1 MPPSA
6 PMLSPLAAMPL
17 AATPLAATPIASALP
32 VVIATATVIVGV
44 LLMAAVIGVRW
55 SETRRRARMLEAVLG
70 RFAAEE
76 EVAELVVAGRERGRP
91 ATLRRRRGGEWDTP
105 IVPTVSTSPH
115 RRDRRDRRRT
125 RGV

>member
-1 MPPSA
+1 MPLPA
-6 PMLSPLAAMPL
+6 PMLSPLAAMPI
-17 AATPLAATPIASALP
+17 ASPIASASP

-76 EVAELVVAGRERGRP
+76 APELVVAGRERGRP